1 VRSSVCRLVDQPNL
15 GETCSRVLIAPQ
27 AEEIVPVGTLEPNQ
41 VHLPGIYVDRIVKAT
56 TEQEIEFLTTRKEET
71 TDGVPGSDSALG
83 CGEARTRRE
92 RIAKVRNG
100 KVLIHSCLDQT
111 LRC

>member
-1 VRSSVCRLVDQPNL
+1 
-15 GETCSRVLIAPQ
+15 VLISPQ

-56 TEQEIEFLTTRKEET
+56 TDQEIEFLTTRNEEN
-71 TDGVPGSDSALG
+71 TDDVPGSEGALG
-83 CGEARTRRE
+83 HGEARTKRE
-92 RIAKVRNG
+92 RIAKVRNR
-100 KVLIHSCLDQT
+100 KSPIYSCLDET